1 MSHDSAWGQY
11 RNDFYSVAAARNMDG
26 YGQGRPAPVKRQ
38 FEQQIARALP
48 HTEGIKQFAEAAME
62 PESDLDTMGWVN
74 NLITNPA
81 SSSQKW

>member
-1 MSHDSAWGQY
+1 MSQDNAWGLY
-11 RNDFYSVAAARNMDG
+11 RNDHYRVAAARNMDG
-26 YGQGRPAPVKRQ
+26 YGGGRPAPVKRQ

-48 HTEGIKQFAEAAME
+48 HTRGIERFAEAAME

-74 NLITNPA
+74 NFITNPA